1 MKAKKR
7 RVAGQAL
14 FIEGWWVG
22 CLLID
27 WVGWEAA
34 HLLIGLGGRQG
45 LWKKEVKMKKFQ
57 LMHAKSLA
65 WPATSCHD
73 KWTSKVHMLLYASR
87 PRLSVGMVG

>member
-1 MKAKKR
+1 MRSKGEE
-7 RVAGQAL
+7 VAGQAL

-45 LWKKEVKMKKFQ
+45 LWKKEVKRNDRDEEIQ
-57 LMHAKSLA
+57 LMHVKS
-65 WPATSCHD
+65 
-73 KWTSKVHMLLYASR
+73 
-87 PRLSVGMVG
+87 